1 MGAARIILAKKL
13 GSMGARSPG
22 SSPWGHQAAAA
33 ATKKP
38 KNWPNKA
45 ISTICILFKNVL
57 VNYPR
62 ISTMAASV
70 TPWPL

>member
-1 MGAARIILAKKL
+1 
-13 GSMGARSPG
+13 MGARSPG
-22 SSPWGHQAAAA
+22 SSPWGHQAAAV
-33 ATKKP
+33 ATPKP

-45 ISTICILFKNVL
+45 ISTICILIKNLL

-70 TPWPL
+70 APWPL